1 MSTVG
6 LSEAT
11 IRHISAMKHE
21 PSWML
26 DIRLEAYHEFVR
38 RPMPDFGPDLSSL
51 DFSAIDYYHPVGE
64 QVVDNWD
71 QIPDEIK
78 QTYQEIGLPEAEQ
91 RYLAGS
97 QAQTDSTAI
106 YNRLKEEWQSQ
117 GVIFTD
123 TDTALRQHP
132 DLFREYFG
140 TVVSSRDNKFAALNT
155 AVWSGG
161 SFIYVPPD
169 VHLTIPL
176 QAYFLIDVSNVGQF
190 ERSLIIADQGSTVQY
205 VEGCSAPIFSRN
217 TLHAAVVEVI
227 VKPHARARYT
237 TIQNWSTNVINL
249 TTQRMLVKE
258 EGIGEWID
266 GNIGSQ
272 LTMKYPCL
280 VLAER
285 GARGNILSLAAA
297 KSGQKQDNGGKAIH
311 LAPDTSSTVV
321 AKSICSGDGSSTYRG
336 EIVID
341 DQAANARS
349 ATKCDTLLLSD
360 DSLSNTYP
368 TSVIKRSD
376 ANLSHEA
383 TTGRINE
390 WQLFYLM
397 SRGLDE
403 DEATSLIIQ
412 GFIEPIISNLPM
424 EYAVELNR
432 LIELSMEGSVG

>member
-6 LSEAT
+6 LSKAT

-26 DIRLEAYHEFVR
+26 DIRLEAYHEFVHQ
-38 RPMPDFGPDLSSL
+38 PMPSFGPDLSSL
-51 DFSAIDYYHPVGE
+51 DFSTIDYYHPVGE

-123 TDTALRQHP
+123 TDTALRQYP

-205 VEGCSAPIFSRN
+205 VEGCSAPVFSRN

-285 GARGNILSLAAA
+285 GARGNILSLATA

-349 ATKCDTLLLSD
+349 ATKCDTLLLSS

-403 DEATSLIIQ
+403 DEATGLIIQ

>member
-38 RPMPDFGPDLSSL
+38 RPMPNFGPDLSSL
-51 DFSAIDYYHPVGE
+51 DFSTIDYYHPVGE
-64 QVVDNWD
+64 QVTDNWD

-161 SFIYVPPD
+161 SFIYVPPG

-205 VEGCSAPIFSRN
+205 VEGCSAPVFSRN

-285 GARGNILSLAAA
+285 GARGNILSLATA

-349 ATKCDTLLLSD
+349 ATKCDTLLLSG

-403 DEATSLIIQ
+403 DEATGLIIQ

>member
-6 LSEAT
+6 LSKAT

-26 DIRLEAYHEFVR
+26 DIRLEAYHEFVHQ
-38 RPMPDFGPDLSSL
+38 PMPSFGPDLSSL
-51 DFSAIDYYHPVGE
+51 DFSTIDYYHPVGE

-123 TDTALRQHP
+123 TDTALRQYP

-205 VEGCSAPIFSRN
+205 VEGCSAPVFSRN

-285 GARGNILSLAAA
+285 GARGNILSLATA

-336 EIVID
+336 EIIID

-349 ATKCDTLLLSD
+349 ATKCDTLLLSG

-368 TSVIKRSD
+368 TSIIKRSD

-390 WQLFYLM
+390 LQLFYLM

>member
-6 LSEAT
+6 LSKAT

-26 DIRLEAYHEFVR
+26 DIRLEAYHEFVHQ
-38 RPMPDFGPDLSSL
+38 PMPSFGPDLSSL
-51 DFSAIDYYHPVGE
+51 DFSTIDYYHPVGE

-123 TDTALRQHP
+123 TDTALRQYP

-205 VEGCSAPIFSRN
+205 VEGCSAPVFSRN

-285 GARGNILSLAAA
+285 GARGNILSLATA

-336 EIVID
+336 EIIID

-349 ATKCDTLLLSD
+349 ATKCDTLLLSN

-390 WQLFYLM
+390 LQLFYLM

>member
-38 RPMPDFGPDLSSL
+38 QPMPSFGPDLSSL
-51 DFSAIDYYHPVGE
+51 DFSTIDYYHPVRE

-78 QTYQEIGLPEAEQ
+78 QTYQKIGLPEAEQ

-132 DLFREYFG
+132 GLFREYFG

-285 GARGNILSLAAA
+285 GARGNILSLATA

-321 AKSICSGDGSSTYRG
+321 AKSICSGNGSSTYRG

-349 ATKCDTLLLSD
+349 ATKCDTLLLSG

-368 TSVIKRSD
+368 TSIIKRSD

>member
-26 DIRLEAYHEFVR
+26 DVRLEAYHEFVHQ
-38 RPMPDFGPDLSSL
+38 PMPSFGPDLSGL
-51 DFSAIDYYHPVGE
+51 DFSTIDYYHPVRE
-64 QVVDNWD
+64 QVADNWD

-78 QTYQEIGLPEAEQ
+78 QTYQKIGLPEAEQ

-106 YNRLKEEWQSQ
+106 YNRLKEEWQNQ

-161 SFIYVPPD
+161 SFIYVPPG

-176 QAYFLIDVSNVGQF
+176 QAYFLIDLSNVGQF

-258 EGIGEWID
+258 GGIGEWID

-285 GARGNILSLAAA
+285 GARGNILSLATA

-403 DEATSLIIQ
+403 DEATGLIIQ

>member
-1 MSTVG
+1 M
-6 LSEAT
+6 
-11 IRHISAMKHE
+11 
-21 PSWML
+21 
-26 DIRLEAYHEFVR
+26 
-38 RPMPDFGPDLSSL
+38 
-51 DFSAIDYYHPVGE
+51 
-64 QVVDNWD
+64 
-71 QIPDEIK
+71 
-78 QTYQEIGLPEAEQ
+78 
-91 RYLAGS
+91 
-97 QAQTDSTAI
+97 
-106 YNRLKEEWQSQ
+106 
-117 GVIFTD
+117 
-123 TDTALRQHP
+123 
-132 DLFREYFG
+132 
-140 TVVSSRDNKFAALNT
+140 
-155 AVWSGG
+155 
-161 SFIYVPPD
+161 
-169 VHLTIPL
+169 
-176 QAYFLIDVSNVGQF
+176 
-190 ERSLIIADQGSTVQY
+190 
-205 VEGCSAPIFSRN
+205 
-217 TLHAAVVEVI
+217 
-227 VKPHARARYT
+227 
-237 TIQNWSTNVINL
+237 INL

-285 GARGNILSLAAA
+285 GARGNILSLATA

-349 ATKCDTLLLSD
+349 ATKCDTLLLSG

-403 DEATSLIIQ
+403 DEATGLIIQ

>member
-38 RPMPDFGPDLSSL
+38 RPMPNFGPDLSSL
-51 DFSAIDYYHPVGE
+51 DFSTIDYYHPVGE
-64 QVVDNWD
+64 QVADNWD
-71 QIPDEIK
+71 QIPNEIK

-190 ERSLIIADQGSTVQY
+190 ERSLIVADRGSTVQY
-205 VEGCSAPIFSRN
+205 VEGCSAPVFSRN

-280 VLAER
+280 ILAER
-285 GARGNILSLAAA
+285 GARGNILSLATA

-349 ATKCDTLLLSD
+349 ATKCDTLLLSG

-403 DEATSLIIQ
+403 DEATGLIIQ